1 MNAIELLKKDH
12 QEAMELM
19 DQLEGMGASAAGA
32 GQKELFQRL
41 KNALKLHTSIEEEIF
56 YPAMEKFDEARDM
69 VAEAYQDHE
78 AVDQLLAEMSTLP
91 PGDQEFMDRLAEL
104 RDNVENHV
112 DEEEGEMFPQAEQ
125 LIGQSRL
132 QEMGRQMQQRKQ
144 GRSAAATTS
153 RK

>member
-19 DQLEGMGASAAGA
+19 DQLEGMGATAGA

-41 KNALKLHTSIEEEIF
+41 KNALKLHTSMEEEIF
-56 YPAMEKFDEARDM
+56 YPALENFDETRDM
-69 VAEAYQDHE
+69 VAEAYQEHE
-78 AVDQLLAEMSTLP
+78 AVDELLAEMSTLP
-91 PGDQEFMDRLAEL
+91 TGDQEFMDRLAEL

-132 QEMGRQMQQRKQ
+132 QDMGRQMQQRKQ
-144 GRSAAATTS
+144 GRSVATTTS